1 MFGASMGT
9 LNLTVNDGSGW
20 STLWTRSGSQGN
32 NWNFQEQVDLSAYA
46 SSTIRLRFDGTTGP
60 GTTSDMAIDNIRIG
74 TPPPPPPPVSCTN
87 TIDLFDY
94 AQGFEGTGSG
104 GLGLWEQ
111 ASGDDGD
118 WVNFTGS
125 TPSGNTGPSS
135 ANEGSYYMYIE
146 ASTNGTPGE
155 IGTNATAI
163 LESPCFDLTYAQGVD
178 FTFDYH
184 SWGANTGS
192 LVIQL
197 SEFDGIWT
205 NIFSINAVNNN
216 AWVPTTVPLDS
227 YTGQNIKLRFVG
239 TTGGGFASDIAI
251 DNLAMTL
258 SCRNTSEYTGG
269 SWVGGTPTLS
279 DETTITDSYTTATN
293 GGSIDACELTVS
305 TGATLR
311 ISAGDYLNVN
321 GDIIVNGGTLIV
333 EHQANVVQ
341 LDPDATV
348 SVINGGNINVEI
360 ETPPLKERDF
370 MLLGS
375 PMTAETR
382 NDVFSS
388 SYNVQQ
394 HTPANFIPHPS
405 VPAGGTNFMDDN
417 LDDWNEYT
425 SGNITPGEGF
435 LVYPQAAYIDPAYNG
450 PPPVSTI
457 VFDLTYAEG
466 TLNNG
471 DISRPIEFNGLGTNP
486 DGTPNF
492 LANPYASAI
501 DGSLLVSS
509 NPLINEVYFWEHLT
523 PPSAAIPGA
532 NTINVSMGD
541 LSIYN
546 GTMGIP
552 AANDPGTSTTPNGVI
567 STAQGFGIKA
577 FGSGTVTFDNSMR
590 LTTGNSTLRATENLD
605 KIVLKVQAE
614 TYEVR
619 GYAGIGFRPEG
630 TADLDENMDSNRLA
644 TLVSLYSHLEDGTEQ
659 LGIQT
664 REPFDSSIKIPMGF
678 ATLVEADMEYTISI
692 STLEGS
698 NLSSSQIYLIDN
710 ELGVITDLSETDYQ
724 FRSNEGEFNG
734 RFTIQFEPDNTL
746 GSKSDILDNISVY
759 PNPTRDILNIQSNST
774 TIKNVE
780 IYDIQGRRI
789 IDIPADGQTSLNMNI
804 SSYKS
809 GIYFVKINTVGGSV
823 TRKIIKR

>member
-1 MFGASMGT
+1 MNSKTNPRNPFGRNFMAIAIVSITVLCAVFLFNPMNSTSKMEEGLTEKIDYIPEDDPSRARDDEGDTFSIVAYDPVSGEIGGAGCSCYSGTIDFLSDPIRHPSTGVLLGAIHTQAAYNSTNQAAARARMEAGDTPQQIIDWLVANDPGSGTIGSRQYGIVGIDSNGNISTAGYTGSSNGFWAGDIQGVDPGTGMHYSIQGNILDTSTAGSGRQDILDDMEAAFINTTGSLSDKLMAALQGAKRVGGDNRCTSSGTSGRAAFVKVLLPSDPNDNSPSIDISLYPNISWVEPIDELQCAYDSAYAPPTCRETVNTYPYTMDFEEYMWIKDENNCSPSNTTNSWIRSRHSTPTANTGPNAASQGQLYMFVEADQGTNDRAIVTSPCFEIPSSGTTVITFDYHMFGASMGT

-20 STLWTRSGSQGN
+20 STLWSRSGSQGN

-46 SSTIRLRFDGTTGP
+46 GGTIRLRFDGTTGS

-87 TIDLFDY
+87 TIDVFDY

-146 ASTNGTPGE
+146 ASSNGTTGE
-155 IGTNATAI
+155 IGADATAI

-184 SWGANTGS
+184 SWGANAGS
-192 LVIQL
+192 LVLQL
-197 SEFDGIWT
+197 SEFDGIW
-205 NIFSINAVNNN
+205 IDVFSINGVNNN
-216 AWVPTTVPLDS
+216 AWVPTTVALDG

-279 DETTITDSYTTATN
+279 NEATITDSYTTATD

-321 GDIIVNGGTLIV
+321 GDITVNGGTLIV

-348 SVINGGNINVEI
+348 SVINGGTINVEV

-405 VPAGGTNFMDDN
+405 VPAGG
-417 LDDWNEYT
+417 
-425 SGNITPGEGF
+425 
-435 LVYPQAAYIDPAYNG
+435 
-450 PPPVSTI
+450 
-457 VFDLTYAEG
+457 
-466 TLNNG
+466 
-471 DISRPIEFNGLGTNP
+471 
-486 DGTPNF
+486 
-492 LANPYASAI
+492 
-501 DGSLLVSS
+501 
-509 NPLINEVYFWEHLT
+509 
-523 PPSAAIPGA
+523 
-532 NTINVSMGD
+532 
-541 LSIYN
+541 
-546 GTMGIP
+546 
-552 AANDPGTSTTPNGVI
+552 
-567 STAQGFGIKA
+567 
-577 FGSGTVTFDNSMR
+577 
-590 LTTGNSTLRATENLD
+590 
-605 KIVLKVQAE
+605 
-614 TYEVR
+614 
-619 GYAGIGFRPEG
+619 
-630 TADLDENMDSNRLA
+630 
-644 TLVSLYSHLEDGTEQ
+644 
-659 LGIQT
+659 
-664 REPFDSSIKIPMGF
+664 
-678 ATLVEADMEYTISI
+678 
-692 STLEGS
+692 
-698 NLSSSQIYLIDN
+698 
-710 ELGVITDLSETDYQ
+710 
-724 FRSNEGEFNG
+724 
-734 RFTIQFEPDNTL
+734 
-746 GSKSDILDNISVY
+746 
-759 PNPTRDILNIQSNST
+759 
-774 TIKNVE
+774 
-780 IYDIQGRRI
+780 
-789 IDIPADGQTSLNMNI
+789 
-804 SSYKS
+804 
-809 GIYFVKINTVGGSV
+809 
-823 TRKIIKR
+823 